1 MHGGCQAEDRVRFL
15 IVDDDESIHLY
26 LQAVL
31 APYAQC
37 DSALSGKEAIWQFD
51 KAFDD
56 KKPYDVVMMD
66 ILMPGMDGHETAEIM
81 RSKEKDL
88 GIDEYNRFK
97 LVMITSLVD
106 DANVNKAF
114 FNTHASCY
122 IVKPLDKEK
131 VIDDLQ
137 QNYII

>member
-1 MHGGCQAEDRVRFL
+1 MRFL

-31 APYAQC
+31 APFAQC
-37 DSALSGKEAIWQFD
+37 DSALSGEKAIELFE
-51 KAFDD
+51 KAHADG
-56 KKPYDVVMMD
+56 KPFDVVMMD
-66 ILMPGMDGHETAEIM
+66 ILMPGMDGHQTAELM
-81 RSKEKDL
+81 RKREREL
-88 GIDEYNRFK
+88 GLSEHDRFN

-106 DANVNKAF
+106 DTNVSKAF

-131 VIDDLQ
+131 VLDELQ
-137 QNYII
+137 QNLII

>member
-1 MHGGCQAEDRVRFL
+1 VRFL

-31 APYAQC
+31 APFAQC
-37 DSALSGKEAIWQFD
+37 DSALDGEKGVDLFN
-51 KAFDD
+51 KAHANGE
-56 KKPYDVVMMD
+56 PYDVVMMD
-66 ILMPGMDGHETAEIM
+66 ILMPGMDGHQAAETM
-81 RSKEKDL
+81 RAKEKEL
-88 GIDEYNRFK
+88 SIGEHQQFK

-106 DANVNKAF
+106 DTNVSKAF

-131 VIDDLQ
+131 VIDELQ
-137 QNYII
+137 QNLII

>member
-1 MHGGCQAEDRVRFL
+1 MRLL

-31 APYAQC
+31 VPFAQC
-37 DSALSGKEAIWQFD
+37 DSVLSGEKAVELFD
-51 KAFDD
+51 TAHAEG
-56 KKPYDVVMMD
+56 KPYDVIMMD
-66 ILMPGMDGHETAEIM
+66 ILMPGMDGHQTAETM
-81 RSKEKDL
+81 RGKEKAL
-88 GIDEYNRFK
+88 GISEHNQFK

-106 DANVNKAF
+106 DTNVSKAF

-131 VIDDLQ
+131 VIDELQ
-137 QNYII
+137 QNLII